1 MDTIRDL
8 DISNLLFALTMLSD
22 LHTAIKIGRICSH
35 AKYKHPG
42 SRNNNCSSALLS
54 ICAVFQNFPR
64 GTVLNSVV
72 MGKEKKVRAHQSL
85 TQQLLEP
92 DQPRKTQRMKSKGK
106 ARREEEE
113 FVEGRLSR
121 KILEQARQ
129 QQDEL
134 EEQYGVGQGSRASGA
149 IKKRKRA
156 AGGTASGRTSL
167 DPLHLRG
174 SDEDSSSDEEL
185 DAEVGDDFCPVM
197 TEEDEKAMKL
207 FMNPD
212 KQPRRTLADFIQEK
226 IKDKQMEIATQTSEA
241 PSLSHQMD
249 EKVVAVFNGV
259 GKILSKYR
267 SGKLPKAFK
276 VIPSLCNWEE
286 VLYHTEPDKW
296 SAAAMFQAT
305 RIFSSNLSVA
315 KAQRFYNLILLP
327 RIRDDISEYK
337 RLNFHLYMSLKK
349 SLFKPAAFFK
359 GILLP
364 LCESG
369 TCSLREAL
377 IISSILGKTSIPML
391 HSSAALLKIAEMEY
405 SGANSIFLRTLLD
418 KKYALPYRVI
428 DAVVFHFLRF
438 ASDPRKLPVL
448 WHQSLLTFVQRY
460 KEDLAVE
467 QKEALLEVIRSK
479 SHHEITPEIRREI
492 MNSKCRD
499 LGEIFAY
506 RQHGS
511 TPMQTQ

>member
-1 MDTIRDL
+1 M
-8 DISNLLFALTMLSD
+8 S
-22 LHTAIKIGRICSH
+22 
-35 AKYKHPG
+35 
-42 SRNNNCSSALLS
+42 
-54 ICAVFQNFPR
+54 
-64 GTVLNSVV
+64 V
-72 MGKEKKVRAHQSL
+72 MGKEKKVRSHQSL

-92 DQPRKTQRMKSKGK
+92 DQPRKSQRIKSKSK
-106 ARREEEE
+106 DRREEED

-134 EEQYGVGQGSRASGA
+134 EEQYGVGPDSRASGA
-149 IKKRKRA
+149 VKKRKQSARGA
-156 AGGTASGRTSL
+156 TSGRISL
-167 DPLHLRG
+167 DPLRLGG
-174 SDEDSSSDEEL
+174 SDEESTSEEEL
-185 DAEVGDDFCPVM
+185 DAEVGDDFCAVM
-197 TEEDEKAMKL
+197 TEEDEKAMQL

-212 KQPRRTLADFIQEK
+212 KPPRRTLADFIQEK
-226 IKDKQMEIATQTSEA
+226 IKDKQVEIATQTSEA
-241 PSLSHQMD
+241 PSVSHHMD

-377 IISSILGKTSIPML
+377 IISSVLAKTSIPML

-467 QKEALLEVIRSK
+467 QKEALLELIRSK

-499 LGEIFAY
+499 LGEIFTN

-511 TPMQTQ
+511 TQMQTH